1 MIVKKTNQ
9 LRSEDKRHNGKQLLN
24 IKRKEE
30 IDFMKTIDQRNKT
43 QTEVKFIANTIP
55 LNAVKQIKIN

>member
-1 MIVKKTNQ
+1 
-9 LRSEDKRHNGKQLLN
+9 
-24 IKRKEE
+24 
-30 IDFMKTIDQRNKT
+30 MKTIDQRNKT